1 MARNCCSPDKQEL
14 ICNEMHTLDVSARRE
29 EFVESINVCWFSLDL
44 LFKFLSS
51 SYPQIINLSLLRNN
65 IYVSIFLRTIYF
77 YRDELSPLV
86 VAFIIRFVFKKI
98 KIFFSIRYTSS

>member
-44 LFKFLSS
+44 LFAFLSS

-65 IYVSIFLRTIYF
+65 IYVSIFLRTILF
-77 YRDELSPLV
+77 IFRRIIT